1 MFRLFLV
8 IFRHQIPRTT
18 VHIVLQYFM
27 SYSTYCNREPFM
39 QSFCDV
45 RVCCGEV
52 AVGYEFLNFL
62 GVLVCVYDGYG
73 ISFICFF
80 VLLPCSSLVCLLF
93 FPQSCLP
100 SPLSFLC
107 AWIVV
112 LVVGTVLYQRKN
124 RIKDKLRKNRA
135 IIQKKQIKEIP

>member
-80 VLLPCSSLVCLLF
+80 CIIALF
-93 FPQSCLP
+93 FLS
-100 SPLSFLC
+100 LSFILFFL
-107 AWIVV
+107 WYK
-112 LVVGTVLYQRKN
+112 TVPTTRTTIQAHKN
-124 RIKDKLRKNRA
+124 ERGEGRQYCGKNKR
-135 IIQKKQIKEIP
+135 QTKEEQGNNTKKQIKEIP